1 MSKQSNHSELGR
13 GAVALALLLVMGG
26 CAAIAPNAPLSP
38 ASLNDASGPISKGGY
53 RIQALPQKETA
64 PDLLVLLS
72 FSGGGKRSS
81 AFGYGVLQGLRDFSL
96 PGYGPGA
103 RLLDAV
109 DVISAV
115 SGGSFP
121 AAYYGLY
128 RDRIFTDF
136 DKDFLNRNID
146 NYIWG
151 NFLLPWNYRWMF
163 DGGYGT
169 NDRMAEVYDKLMFH
183 GASYADLQKQGRP
196 MISIDATDVD
206 HGLTFPFIQ
215 DQFDLICSD
224 LSSYPLSRAVAASN
238 GFPVLFT
245 PITLESHRAACGNRV
260 PYWLSREAIS
270 SEAAHDEINT
280 GSLSRASQ
288 FADASRKYL
297 DADATRY
304 VHLMDGGIAD
314 NLAMRSLI
322 NIMMVV
328 TSDEETGNRIDL
340 SRIRRILL
348 ISADGQSVNSAAT
361 ARSQNL
367 SSLGQI
373 FNAVSGTQIDSYN
386 FETMSLA
393 HHQLE
398 VLRDAIRK
406 QRCSRGVTD
415 NQPCDDVQS
424 TLVHL
429 SLADVA
435 DAQTRARLQAIPTGL
450 DVDSEDVKLL
460 AETGR
465 RQVLDS
471 PELAQFRASLGP
483 NGPKLLT
490 TN

>member
-1 MSKQSNHSELGR
+1 
-13 GAVALALLLVMGG
+13 
-26 CAAIAPNAPLSP
+26 
-38 ASLNDASGPISKGGY
+38 
-53 RIQALPQKETA
+53 
-64 PDLLVLLS
+64 
-72 FSGGGKRSS
+72 
-81 AFGYGVLQGLRDFSL
+81 
-96 PGYGPGA
+96 
-103 RLLDAV
+103 
-109 DVISAV
+109 
-115 SGGSFP
+115 
-121 AAYYGLY
+121 
-128 RDRIFTDF
+128 
-136 DKDFLNRNID
+136 
-146 NYIWG
+146 
-151 NFLLPWNYRWMF
+151 
-163 DGGYGT
+163 
-169 NDRMAEVYDKLMFH
+169 
-183 GASYADLQKQGRP
+183 
-196 MISIDATDVD
+196 
-206 HGLTFPFIQ
+206 
-215 DQFDLICSD
+215 
-224 LSSYPLSRAVAASN
+224 
-238 GFPVLFT
+238 
-245 PITLESHRAACGNRV
+245 
-260 PYWLSREAIS
+260 
-270 SEAAHDEINT
+270 
-280 GSLSRASQ
+280 
-288 FADASRKYL
+288 
-297 DADATRY
+297 
-304 VHLMDGGIAD
+304 MDGGIAD

-348 ISADGQSVNSAAT
+348 ISADGQAINSAAT

-424 TLVHL
+424 MLVHL

-435 DAQTRARLQAIPTGL
+435 DPKTRARLQAIPTGL

-471 PELAQFRASLGP
+471 PELAQFRASLGS
-483 NGPKLLT
+483 NGSKLLT